1 MNSAQV
7 KTKKNKLN
15 QFIKFISNVT
25 SINFDTAKQIKGKPQ
40 INHGLVIGA

>member
-1 MNSAQV
+1 MNSAQA

-25 SINFDTAKQIKGKPQ
+25 SINSGTTKQIKGKPQ
-40 INHGLVIGA
+40 INHDSMVEV